1 MRRKRS
7 FSPYLSVQVKY
18 INKAAGKVQWLKKWF
33 IDTLGLLK
41 QGNVNAINFWIKSV
55 HCKVQADRMA
65 LKPHPEQNVSI
76 NEHPAS
82 EEEPASDKADPLS
95 VKKKRISFV
104 GNCSSN
110 APVSSIMFK

>member
-1 MRRKRS
+1 M
-7 FSPYLSVQVKY
+7 KY

-65 LKPHPEQNVSI
+65 LKPHPEQNESI

-95 VKKKRISFV
+95 VKKKGFFCRKL
-104 GNCSSN
+104 
-110 APVSSIMFK
+110 FK